1 MNNRDNLNLGEEIKD
16 IVQDALKNK
25 EFNKL
30 NQDVQNVVKGALN
43 EVRKSFKSK
52 SMTDRDTKKGTNIN
66 LTKQTNH
73 SNKDIVISNYS
84 STYLGT
90 NNNKKLSLRTAK
102 YIVPSGKLSSLLFTI
117 FGIIGS
123 LGFGISLF
131 ILLILG
137 NFIGGFFNS
146 IAIGLLPL
154 FALSI
159 GLILRGNSIRKRL
172 KRFQKYVSCLDGR
185 DYCLIDELSSLTGLS
200 NKYIVKDLGKMIQ
213 IGMFPEGHIDNKK
226 TTFVLT
232 NECYKKYLQVKYL
245 EIKKDI
251 ARKDLDK
258 KETIKL
264 KESSVYELGQAVN
277 KDNGLSLEM
286 KKSLDEGRKLVL
298 EIKDANNLIPRYE
311 ISHKLDKLE
320 EVIGKIFDYVEIH
333 PEKFTEIKKFTE
345 YFLPTTLKLVD
356 AYRRID
362 SQTLQG
368 ENISSAKKEIEETMD
383 TINIAFENLLNDLYQ
398 DMAMDISTDISV
410 LETMLAQ
417 EGLTDSNMKIKK

>member
-1 MNNRDNLNLGEEIKD
+1 M
-16 IVQDALKNK
+16 
-25 EFNKL
+25 
-30 NQDVQNVVKGALN
+30 
-43 EVRKSFKSK
+43 
-52 SMTDRDTKKGTNIN
+52 
-66 LTKQTNH
+66 
-73 SNKDIVISNYS
+73 
-84 STYLGT
+84 
-90 NNNKKLSLRTAK
+90 
-102 YIVPSGKLSSLLFTI
+102 
-117 FGIIGS
+117 
-123 LGFGISLF
+123 
-131 ILLILG
+131 
-137 NFIGGFFNS
+137 
-146 IAIGLLPL
+146 
-154 FALSI
+154 
-159 GLILRGNSIRKRL
+159 
-172 KRFQKYVSCLDGR
+172 
-185 DYCLIDELSSLTGLS
+185 
-200 NKYIVKDLGKMIQ
+200 
-213 IGMFPEGHIDNKK
+213 
-226 TTFVLT
+226 
-232 NECYKKYLQVKYL
+232 KYL

-320 EVIGKIFDYVEIH
+320 EVTGKIFDYVEIH